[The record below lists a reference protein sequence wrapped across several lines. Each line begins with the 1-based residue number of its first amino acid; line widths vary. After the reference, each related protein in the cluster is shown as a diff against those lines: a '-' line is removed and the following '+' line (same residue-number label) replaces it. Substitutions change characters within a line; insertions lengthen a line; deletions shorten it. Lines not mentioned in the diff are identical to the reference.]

1 MTGIHKDPVAP
12 GSPQWWLSRSHR
24 DERPKGPGRPAASFD
39 KIISTA
45 LEAIDAVGY
54 QAFNMRMLAE
64 NLNSGTATLYRHV
77 ASKEEILIYV
87 VDRMLGEIDLDDQA
101 LARLPWQEA
110 CTLAATAFYKVL
122 SSHPKIVP
130 ALVTQIPVGP
140 NGRKNRE
147 RLIAI
152 LLAGGFSPEMAACA
166 YATMAHYVVGFAIQH
181 SAADNAISKHHAE
194 LREAFSGLDATD
206 YPATVRVARELAG
219 ISFDDQF
226 LFGFQLIITGLVQAK
241 KAGALTPGHSV
252 SSSRPKTKPGA
263 VVKRTR
269 SAQSPGSYK
278 HVPGRPRS

>member
-1 MTGIHKDPVAP
+1 MTGIHQDPVAP
-12 GSPQWWLSRSHR
+12 GSPQWWLSRSQR
-24 DERPKGPGRPAASFD
+24 EEKPKGPGRPAASFD

-77 ASKEEILIYV
+77 ASKEEILVYV
-87 VDRMLGEIDLDDQA
+87 VDRMLGEIELDDDA

-110 CTLAATAFYKVL
+110 CTRAATAFYKVL
-122 SSHPKIVP
+122 SRHPRIVP

-140 NGRKNRE
+140 NGRRNRE

-181 SAADNAISKHHAE
+181 SAADHAISEHHAE
-194 LREAFSGLDATD
+194 LRESFSALDAAD

-226 LFGFQLIITGLVQAK
+226 LFGFKLIITGLVQAR
-241 KAGALTPGHSV
+241 KARAAASGPSV
-252 SSSRPKTKPGA
+252 NSSQLKAKPGA
-263 VVKRTR
+263 VANRTR
-269 SAQSPGSYK
+269 SARSPGPSK
-278 HVPGRPRS
+278 HVPPRPRS